1 MHSEYI
7 EGAVYTSRNWGEAT
21 MHPAVTYLIY
31 IASALVMLGLFTVIY
46 TGVTRYKEFDL
57 IREGNIA
64 AAMSYGGA
72 LVGFSLTLCSS
83 IAVHAS
89 FTMFL
94 VWGLAAL
101 VVQIV
106 VYVAVAQCVRG
117 MNDAIQENNVAM
129 GGLMGAV
136 SLAAGIVN
144 AACLT

>member
-1 MHSEYI
+1 M
-7 EGAVYTSRNWGEAT
+7 GEA

-31 IASALVMLGLFTVIY
+31 IVSALVMLGVFTAIY
-46 TGVTRYKEFDL
+46 TAVTHYKEFDL

-89 FTMFL
+89 FVMFV
-94 VWGLAAL
+94 VWGVAAM
-101 VVQIV
+101 VVQIF
-106 VYVAVAQCVRG
+106 VYVVVTKAIRG
-117 MNDAIQENNVAM
+117 MNDAIAENNIAM
-129 GGLMGAV
+129 GGLIGAI
-136 SLAAGIVN
+136 SLSAGIVN